1 MSGLMRRAWTGLAIA
16 AAVGASSGGL
26 FADRAL
32 AQVTGGQECFERY
45 LPPPVDEKG
54 IQCPGEPA
62 IWKSYT
68 YASDGFGYYME
79 IDNFGGS
86 PYLVRLGYVHRDGRV
101 ALSRMVCDGAG
112 CNVNAWNGV
121 PFPYD
126 EAGGS

>member
-1 MSGLMRRAWTGLAIA
+1 MIVLA
-16 AAVGASSGGL
+16 SPL
-26 FADRAL
+26 CR
-32 AQVTGGQECFERY
+32 
-45 LPPPVDEKG
+45 
-54 IQCPGEPA
+54 GEQGRDARTVQPA

-126 EAGGS
+126 EAGGG